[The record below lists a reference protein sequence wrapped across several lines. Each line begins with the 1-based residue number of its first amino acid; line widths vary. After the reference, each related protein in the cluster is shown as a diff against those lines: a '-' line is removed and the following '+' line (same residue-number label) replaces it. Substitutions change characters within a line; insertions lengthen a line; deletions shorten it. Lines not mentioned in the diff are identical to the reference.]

1 MMDLPNIENEIMAGL
16 KDFQRAT
23 VERVDY
29 LYRNGQNR
37 VLIADE
43 VGLGK
48 TLVAKGVIAKGAIH
62 YKETLEQ
69 QENEIFKVVYIC
81 SNQSIASQNIHKLKV
96 SSDITVDGVTDTRLS
111 MQHLKIFEQEK
122 DEKVKERYIQLI
134 PLTPAT
140 SFQLTGGEGN
150 MQERALM
157 FAVLKRLDLFQPFK
171 KELEKL
177 LQHRARTGW
186 NSWARDTYNKRVQE
200 CNDLNQGEYIQIMD
214 ERLKRMFEKSSILK
228 ELTDYFLSVRY
239 GVAPTQKPSALIHR
253 LRLIFARISV
263 EMLKPDL
270 VIMDEF
276 QRFRSLI
283 KAEKTTETGILVDRF
298 LNTREIKVLL
308 LSATPY
314 KLYSTLE
321 EINEF
326 DTDEHYEEFYNV
338 IDFLLKEKQQKEFRE
353 IWNDFSVK
361 LKEVNLEDASIIEV
375 KNQAENA
382 LYRSICRTERTM
394 NKGTGDFI
402 DDQSVHD
409 PVTITEKD
417 ILSYVNSDRLLKE
430 TGLEQG
436 VPAEYVK
443 SAPYILSFM
452 EHYMLKKKL
461 QKYFSRNSK
470 EIAKVNKKYLWLKR
484 SDVDHYRPIEATNA
498 RLEKVKHQTFERN
511 AELLLWV
518 PPSQPY
524 YTLRGPFKNSE
535 GFTKTLVFSA
545 WEMVPRMLASLL
557 SYESERK
564 TVGKLASKNRNR
576 KNTNYFAPGSRRFPT
591 PRLRQSISDGRSSG
605 MNLFT
610 LLYPSEYLASLYD
623 PIACYNREMTLEEIE
638 AELKEKVEKAL
649 ELLSNKVIEERTD
662 QRWYYLAPVLLD
674 RNEFVEQWLKNRTLL
689 IDHEAEEER
698 ETGQKGFQAHIDQL
712 QNDYKELNE
721 RPLGRMPHDL
731 SQILVNMI
739 LSSPAICSY
748 RSNGGNPVYAT
759 RIAKVMLN
767 RLNQQESTAIIE
779 LCYGK
784 VSEDAHW
791 KNVLQYF
798 KDGNYQSVIDE
809 YTHMM
814 RESYGLKGTE
824 ADMKELN
831 DLMVRSMV
839 THSASYPVDT
849 YQTFKNKILKPDS
862 KRMKS
867 IRMRSNFAVGF
878 YKGEGDRRVT
888 NRKDSIRNAFNS
900 PFRPFVLATTSIG
913 QEGLDFHYYCRRIV
927 HWNLPSNPVD
937 LEQREGRINRF
948 KCLAIRQNL
957 AREYRHLK
965 VSNDL
970 WKELFAA
977 AREKEMERI
986 KGSSE
991 LIPFW
996 SLGGNPNVKIER
1008 IIPVYPM
1015 SKDITRY
1022 ERLIKILSL
1031 YRLTLGQARQ
1041 EELLEHILKNCKN
1054 EEELENFFV
1063 NLCPYYKGSFN
1074 ETENDLPNVR
1084 GRNDV

>member
-1 MMDLPNIENEIMAGL
+1 MMDLQTIENRIMAGL

-62 YKETLEQ
+62 YKETLDQ

-81 SNQSIASQNIHKLKV
+81 SNQSIASQNIQKLKV
-96 SSDITVDGVTDTRLS
+96 TSDITVDGVTDTRLS
-111 MQHLKIFEQEK
+111 MQHLKIFEQEN
-122 DEKVKERYIQLI
+122 DEAVKERYIQLI
-134 PLTPAT
+134 PLTPST

-157 FAVLKRLDLFQPFK
+157 FAVLKRLTVFHSF
-171 KELEKL
+171 EAEMEKL
-177 LQHRARTGW
+177 LQHRAKSGW
-186 NSWARDTYNKRVQE
+186 TNWAKDAYNKRVQE
-200 CNDLNQGEYIQIMD
+200 CNEQNGGEYIRVM
-214 ERLKRMFEKSSILK
+214 EGRLQMMFKKSSIVK
-228 ELTDYFLSVRY
+228 DLTSYCLSIRY
-239 GVAPTQKPSALIHR
+239 GLEPKQKPSTLIHQ

-283 KAEKTTETGILVDRF
+283 NSEPTTETGILVDRF
-298 LNTREIKVLL
+298 LNSREIKVLL

-326 DTDEHYEEFYNV
+326 DADEHYEEFYNV

-353 IWNDFSVK
+353 IWSDFSVS
-361 LKEVNLEDASIIEV
+361 LKEVNLENTSIIEV
-375 KNQAENA
+375 KEQAENA
-382 LYRSICRTERTM
+382 LYKSICRTEREM
-394 NKGTGDFI
+394 HKGPGDFI
-402 DDQSVHD
+402 DDQSVHE
-409 PVTITEKD
+409 PLTVTEKD
-417 ILSYVNSDRLLKE
+417 IRSFINSDQLLKE
-430 TGLEQG
+430 TGQSHG

-443 SAPYILSFM
+443 SAPYIFSFM

-461 QKYFSRNSK
+461 LGYFINNPK
-470 EIAKVNKKYLWLKR
+470 EISKANKKYLWLKR
-484 SDVDHYRPIEATNA
+484 SDINNYRTIEATNA
-498 RLEKVKHQTFERN
+498 RLEKIKKHVFDKN
-511 AELLLWV
+511 AERLLWV
-518 PPSQPY
+518 PPSKPY
-524 YTLRGPFKNSE
+524 FELKGPFEKAQ
-535 GFTKTLVFSA
+535 GFSKTLVFSA
-545 WEMVPRMLASLL
+545 WEMVPRMIASLV

-564 TVGKLASKNRNR
+564 TVGVLAARNKNR

-591 PRLRQSISDGRSSG
+591 PRLRQSITDGKPNG

-610 LLYPSEYLASLYD
+610 LLYPSEFLASLYD
-623 PIACYNREMTLEEIE
+623 PIECYNKKMTLGEIE
-638 AELKEKVEKAL
+638 SELREEVEHAL
-649 ELLSNKVIEERTD
+649 ERLSSRIEEERTD

-674 RNEFVEQWLKNRTLL
+674 KPEFVNHWLENRNAL
-689 IDHEAEEER
+689 IDHEMEEEK

-712 QNDYKELNE
+712 AKDFMEFNE
-721 RPLGRMPHDL
+721 RPLGKMPDDL
-731 SQILVNMI
+731 TQVIVNIILA
-739 LSSPAICSY
+739 SPAVCAY
-748 RSNGGNPVYAT
+748 RTNQGNSIYAT
-759 RIAKVMLN
+759 RVAKVMMN
-767 RLNQQESTAIIE
+767 RLNLQESTAIIE

-798 KDGNYQSVIDE
+798 KDGNFQSVIDE
-809 YTHMM
+809 YTHMLK
-814 RESYGLKGTE
+814 ESYGLK
-824 ADMKELN
+824 DFSKDKEKLN
-831 DLMVRSMV
+831 QLMVRSMV
-839 THSASYPVDT
+839 AHTASYPVDT
-849 YQTFKNKILKPDS
+849 YRTFKNKVLKPQGKKS
-862 KRMKS
+862 KS

-878 YKGEGDRRVT
+878 YKGEGDHKVA

-913 QEGLDFHYYCRRIV
+913 QEGLDFHYYCRKIV
-927 HWNLPSNPVD
+927 HWNLPSNPTD

-957 AREYRHLK
+957 AKDYQDLK
-965 VSNDL
+965 IKEDL
-970 WKELFAA
+970 WTELFEA
-977 AREKEMERI
+977 AREQEIERI

-996 SLGGNPNVKIER
+996 SLAGNPDVKIER
-1008 IIPVYPM
+1008 IIPLYPM
-1015 SKDITRY
+1015 SKDIARY

-1041 EELLEHILKNCKN
+1041 EELLEHILKYSEDDEK
-1054 EEELENFFV
+1054 LENLFV
-1063 NLCPYYKGSFN
+1063 NLCPFYKGAWGSGVKN
-1074 ETENDLPNVR
+1074 Q
-1084 GRNDV
+1084 